1 MLKVSLDCYGNL
13 DFCYQS
19 LGKRGYRP
27 ASFSDVLLPCSCG
40 SLVTGCQSAFQ
51 SRNYPLISKLLSNEL

>member
-1 MLKVSLDCYGNL
+1 MLKVSLDCCDNL

-27 ASFSDVLLPCSCG
+27 ASFSDMCYYHVL
-40 SLVTGCQSAFQ
+40 VVH
-51 SRNYPLISKLLSNEL
+51 